1 MDDRGEFLRAS
12 FVPLRG
18 REAAPEGGE
27 KVQSMT
33 RRKEFWTGE
42 EGLRLV
48 EGWARDG
55 EDDCSIARH
64 MGVPERTLRRWRRA
78 LEKLDEA
85 IRRGRGA
92 AWDVETAL
100 LYKATG
106 YDKPVMKTYKVKCVD
121 YDPATGKKVREREEL
136 KTAEEEVHV
145 PGNTT
150 AQVFWLKNRRPDRWR
165 DKPGAPDTAAE
176 EDDNLFA
183 ALAEAVEREV

>member
-1 MDDRGEFLRAS
+1 
-12 FVPLRG
+12 
-18 REAAPEGGE
+18 
-27 KVQSMT
+27 MT

-55 EDDCSIARH
+55 EDDRSIARH

-106 YDKPVMKTYKVKCVD
+106 YDKPVM
-121 YDPATGKKVREREEL
+121 
-136 KTAEEEVHV
+136 
-145 PGNTT
+145 
-150 AQVFWLKNRRPDRWR
+150 
-165 DKPGAPDTAAE
+165 
-176 EDDNLFA
+176 
-183 ALAEAVEREV
+183 